1 MKKGILIIAFTFML
15 QACGFEDKPST
26 PFTEIKPGT
35 IEEELKN
42 IPDHV
47 LTTITYEGC
56 EYLIYKEEKDQN
68 SAFGFMAHKGNCSN
82 PIHCYEE

>member
-1 MKKGILIIAFTFML
+1 MKKAILIISCLFML
-15 QACGFEDKPST
+15 QACGFDDKPST
-26 PFTEIKPGT
+26 PFKAIKPGT

-47 LTTITYEGC
+47 LSTITYEGC

-82 PIHCYEE
+82 PIHCYQE